1 MRLTRRA
8 ETNRCVFDLEEKL
21 QTERERARTINPPV
35 HDQNSTVR
43 DQCVVPRDLNVLD
56 EMRRQSINGSN
67 KLAFTN
73 RCVFDLVGKL
83 QRERDLKG
91 EIRKE
96 IL

>member
-1 MRLTRRA
+1 M
-8 ETNRCVFDLEEKL
+8 
-21 QTERERARTINPPV
+21 

-43 DQCVVPRDLNVLD
+43 DQCVVPTLPRDLNVLD